1 MTASLRDYL
10 FTDCEKETRDKVNVT
25 PNKDILS
32 PKRWK
37 YHYFISYLM
46 LFEYDL
52 QKIERQETIKRLP
65 LHRKVSQK
73 ITMFCIK

>member
-10 FTDCEKETRDKVNVT
+10 FTDCEKETRDKVNAT
-25 PNKDILS
+25 QNKEILP

-73 ITMFCIK
+73 ITTFCIK

>member
-10 FTDCEKETRDKVNVT
+10 FTDCEKGTRDKANVT
-25 PNKDILS
+25 QNKEILP

-37 YHYFISYLM
+37 YHYFMSHLM

-52 QKIERQETIKRLP
+52 
-65 LHRKVSQK
+65 
-73 ITMFCIK
+73 

>member
-10 FTDCEKETRDKVNVT
+10 FTDCEKETRDKVNAT
-25 PNKDILS
+25 QNKEILP

-37 YHYFISYLM
+37 LHYIM
-46 LFEYDL
+46 LHLKVFEYDL
-52 QKIERQETIKRLP
+52 QKNERQETIKRLP

-73 ITMFCIK
+73 ITTFCIK

>member
-1 MTASLRDYL
+1 MTASLRNYL
-10 FTDCEKETRDKVNVT
+10 FTDCEKETRDKVNAT
-25 PNKDILS
+25 QNKEILP

-73 ITMFCIK
+73 ITTFCIK

>member
-25 PNKDILS
+25 PNKDILP

-52 QKIERQETIKRLP
+52 QKIERQKTIKSLP

-73 ITMFCIK
+73 ITTFCIK

>member
-25 PNKDILS
+25 PNKDILP

-37 YHYFISYLM
+37 LHYIM
-46 LFEYDL
+46 LHLKVFEYDL
-52 QKIERQETIKRLP
+52 
-65 LHRKVSQK
+65 
-73 ITMFCIK
+73 

>member
-10 FTDCEKETRDKVNVT
+10 FTDCEKETRDKVNAT
-25 PNKDILS
+25 QNKEILP

-52 QKIERQETIKRLP
+52 QKIERQKTIKSLP

-73 ITMFCIK
+73 ITTFCIK

>member
-10 FTDCEKETRDKVNVT
+10 FTDCEKETRDKANVT
-25 PNKDILS
+25 QNKEILP

-37 YHYFISYLM
+37 YHYFMSYLM

-52 QKIERQETIKRLP
+52 QKIERQETIKSLP
-65 LHRKVSQK
+65 LRP
-73 ITMFCIK
+73 

>member
-10 FTDCEKETRDKVNVT
+10 FTDCEKETRDKVNAT
-25 PNKDILS
+25 QNKEILP

-52 QKIERQETIKRLP
+52 QKNERQETIKRLP

-73 ITMFCIK
+73 ITTFCIK

>member
-1 MTASLRDYL
+1 MTASLRNYL

-25 PNKDILS
+25 PNKDILP